1 MAPFVPHTLFDEIIK
16 CYKLKNDAA
25 LARMLKISPANISRF
40 RYNRRPIGAS
50 LILAVHDAT
59 NWPIKRIKE
68 LLE

>member
-1 MAPFVPHTLFDEIIK
+1 MAPFVPHALFDEIIK

-40 RYNRRPIGAS
+40 RYSRRPIGAS